1 MILFETFGLFI
12 VVTLLGVPLVY
23 GLLLSTVAMIWWNG
37 LTHPLTSVFLGYIG
51 GVEPFVLIAVPLFVL
66 AGEVLSRGGVGMRI
80 VTFATKLLGF
90 LPGGLGISTV
100 ASCLVFGGVSGS
112 AIADTAAIGSVMTP
126 AMIRKGY
133 SPAFAG
139 ALMSTA

>member
-12 VVTLLGVPLVY
+12 VFTLVGVPLVY
-23 GLLLSTVAMIWWNG
+23 GLLIATAGMIWWHDLG
-37 LTHPLTSVFLGYIG
+37 HPLTSVFLSYIG
-51 GVEPFVLIAVPLFVL
+51 GVESFVLIAVPLFML
-66 AGEVLSRGGVGMRI
+66 AGEILSRGGVGMRI

-100 ASCLVFGGVSGS
+100 TSCLIFGGVSGS

-126 AMIRKGY
+126 VSCVARY
-133 SPAFAG
+133 HCW
-139 ALMSTA
+139 